1 MKKAYIIVNPTAG
14 KSKAERFFLSIIQN
28 LQTGGYECTSRLT
41 EKSGDAK
48 DFANEAALSGKY
60 DVVVAIGGDG
70 TYNEVVSGIKDSG
83 KDIPIGYIPAG
94 STNDF
99 ADTLGL
105 STYMPLAALSISN
118 SVPKKVDIGD
128 FNGRYFSYI
137 ASFGAF
143 TGVSYS
149 TPQSMKNVLGH
160 FAYVL
165 SGVAELGNMK
175 PWHVKMSTDSK
186 NIEGD
191 FIFGAICNTT
201 SVAGILTLD
210 EELVDLSDGVF
221 EVLLI
226 KYPSNPI
233 ELNSVL
239 VSLRLGGFKE
249 NSLIEFF
256 DAKRI
261 EIECDSEMNWTL
273 DGEFQKGSE
282 LIKIKNINE
291 GITVLIPDGR
301 KI

>member
-1 MKKAYIIVNPTAG
+1 M
-14 KSKAERFFLSIIQN
+14 
-28 LQTGGYECTSRLT
+28 
-41 EKSGDAK
+41 
-48 DFANEAALSGKY
+48 
-60 DVVVAIGGDG
+60 
-70 TYNEVVSGIKDSG
+70 
-83 KDIPIGYIPAG
+83 
-94 STNDF
+94 
-99 ADTLGL
+99 
-105 STYMPLAALSISN
+105 
-118 SVPKKVDIGD
+118 
-128 FNGRYFSYI
+128 
-137 ASFGAF
+137 
-143 TGVSYS
+143 
-149 TPQSMKNVLGH
+149 
-160 FAYVL
+160 
-165 SGVAELGNMK
+165 
-175 PWHVKMSTDSK
+175 
-186 NIEGD
+186 
-191 FIFGAICNTT
+191 
-201 SVAGILTLD
+201 TLD

-239 VSLRLGGFKE
+239 VSLRLGRFKE